1 MSGLTGDKNI
11 KYTSN
16 KGEARRSFTKKNN
29 LAMTRLSRFQDY
41 DQSMVSA
48 IFANTN
54 GRIFEIS
61 GCKGLNKEK
70 VNDASIRI
78 LSKKDDKDGKK
89 YFIVHGKKKGYID
102 AEQFCKT
109 LGINCSE
116 NSKKDN
122 QIINEER

>member
-1 MSGLTGDKNI
+1 MSDFTENNNI
-11 KYTSN
+11 KYRSN
-16 KGEARRSFTKKNN
+16 KDEARRMFTRKNN

-54 GRIFEIS
+54 GRILEIS
-61 GCKGLNKEK
+61 GCKGLNNEK
-70 VNDASIRI
+70 INDASIRI

-109 LGINCSE
+109 IGINFLE
-116 NSKKDN
+116 KLKKDN
-122 QIINEER
+122 IIYKER